1 MDNDI
6 GIDDSFFSCSSSA
19 HSFIS
24 ANSDDTNSPSLNE
37 QLSSIFHPRDLN
49 IAHINAQSVP
59 SHYFEL
65 LVSFNNISLDI
76 LMISETFLKPSLQ
89 STQYSIPGYVLVR
102 NDRTGKGGG
111 GVAMAKR
118 RSKRRPTNENFQR
131 YKLLRNRCNH
141 LCRDAK
147 RRHFYDSLSGG
158 GCPNAWRFL
167 KSIGI
172 GKSGSGR
179 IEEDLWNLNK
189 HFLQLPISMDSA
201 IRQSTLAELAGISLP
216 QCAPFVLDTVT
227 EDDVKKSFR
236 SISST
241 AVGCDK

>member
-111 GVAMAKR
+111 GVAIIDGA
-118 RSKRRPTNENFQR
+118 TGQ
-131 YKLLRNRCNH
+131 
-141 LCRDAK
+141 
-147 RRHFYDSLSGG
+147 
-158 GCPNAWRFL
+158 
-167 KSIGI
+167 
-172 GKSGSGR
+172 GK
-179 IEEDLWNLNK
+179 
-189 HFLQLPISMDSA
+189 
-201 IRQSTLAELAGISLP
+201 T
-216 QCAPFVLDTVT
+216 
-227 EDDVKKSFR
+227 SF
-236 SISST
+236 
-241 AVGCDK
+241 